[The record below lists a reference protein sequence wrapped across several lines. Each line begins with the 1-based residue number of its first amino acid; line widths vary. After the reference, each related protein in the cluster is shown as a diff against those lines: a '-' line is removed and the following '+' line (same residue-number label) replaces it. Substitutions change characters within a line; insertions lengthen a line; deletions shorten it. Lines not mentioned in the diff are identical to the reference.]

1 MTSIQKKSRVKK
13 ACYYVALLALTTT
26 TPQNGNFSLLPVA
39 HAKKSSSRGVSAPS
53 SRGDR
58 GGGRSRKP
66 APTSRRR
73 VYDDEEEDD
82 DDFYDEDE
90 DEEEVSEEDD
100 MFGSMFDD
108 DEEEESEEA
117 LKPMKRGGK
126 QKASPR
132 SRKGRGPPPPPT
144 KKSRGYDDEDYD
156 YMDEEEEYFP
166 PPRSS
171 RRGSSRGGPPPPPS
185 RKSRGRGPSPQSSR
199 RGGPPGRHN
208 RRGGGRGGRSGPSGR
223 MVPYGVTKTAGTF
236 TRGLTAIRES
246 LPDPTTIKE
255 STFGAMNAARSA
267 TAKVS
272 KGVYREIKGL
282 TSSEL
287 EQVMLKATKPDDSP
301 VKGKHVE
308 RLVGVT
314 YQISARYDIYDSV
327 LRKLWKKMIED
338 DWRTKIKSLYV
349 LHRFSA
355 DGAPDHGPALKARL
369 RELRRTRDPKGK
381 DKFFNSKLLLAGQS
395 TPENVKFRAFTA
407 RYAHYV
413 LLRAQCF
420 SGIFT
425 EITPDSPPP
434 PQPTKNNRNRDPS
447 KPTPPQPQKPITST
461 ALRAEHLEAAKMLLK
476 AGCACTLKEGEE
488 CENTAIAVERVA
500 ADMMGLTAAV
510 ATALNRVI
518 KSKKE
523 SGRADAKLVNKW
535 CAFYGEE
542 LLPMTKTMVKRTSSK
557 LDAYGLF
564 LPSRMG
570 ASVSQEVLQKGLML
584 GEVKEEEKEENAVV
598 AEGEQDATK
607 IVEAAQEEI
616 KKKDETKP
624 AVEKEEE
631 IDEYDA
637 EEEEE
642 GEYEEE
648 EEEEKPNDDEYEDYE
663 EYYDE
668 E

>member
-156 YMDEEEEYFP
+156 YMDEEEDI
-166 PPRSS
+166 S
-171 RRGSSRGGPPPPPS
+171 RLPAAAVEEAAEEDPLHPHPEKVVEEALHPNPHVEEDHPDDTTVEEEDVVVDPAHPEEWS
-185 RKSRGRGPSPQSSR
+185 
-199 RGGPPGRHN
+199 
-208 RRGGGRGGRSGPSGR
+208 
-223 MVPYGVTKTAGTF
+223 PYGVTKTAGTF